1 MVSLKADLSE
11 IIGGGSL
18 HFRLQGD
25 DIVHRSGTWGGMG
38 IAIRL
43 DLAATPQEKAI

>member
-25 DIVHRSGTWGGMG
+25 DIVHRSGTLGG
-38 IAIRL
+38 IA
-43 DLAATPQEKAI
+43 LANQANLGPTTQKMAT